1 MRESATPVRTPLA
14 VVLIAVHVA
23 TLLTGCAAHVTRPA
37 SVTEER
43 FAELRI
49 TCEDAAASGVNAG
62 GATSAVRAG
71 AAVGVAMAFQ
81 GAAEGARWGGLGG
94 GDAGKGAWIGAV
106 AGVGIGMIVGLVIGT
121 KKGIDAYREY
131 HAGYERCM
139 TAELQPSE
147 PPWPMPEPQTLEVR
161 PPAPEEPTP

>member
-1 MRESATPVRTPLA
+1 MREPTTPGRTPLA
-14 VVLIAVHVA
+14 IVLIAVHVA
-23 TLLTGCAAHVTRPA
+23 TLFTGCAAHVTRPA
-37 SVTEER
+37 TVTEER
-43 FAELRI
+43 FLELQV

-81 GAAEGARWGGLGG
+81 GAADGARWGGLSG

-139 TAELQPSE
+139 TAELQPAE
-147 PPWPMPEPQTLEVR
+147 PPWQETLVQ